1 MPKVSVIMPVY
12 NTEKYLPQAI
22 ESILNQDFS
31 DFEFIIL
38 DDCSKDKSFEIC
50 QLYVQKD
57 KRIKLFKN
65 KENKWI
71 SFCRNKLISLAETNL
86 ICSQDSDDI
95 SALNRIS
102 LLYNFLE
109 KRPEFAVCSGNL
121 EIIDENDKILWFRK
135 YSQNIEKIILKKS
148 PIANWASIFRKS
160 AFLEVWGYDKNLDFA
175 EDYDLWLK
183 FFSKWYKI
191 WVLQNFLSKHRIRT
205 WQTKSKNLKQTL
217 KNTIFVQKRA
227 KNIYK
232 IKASFSDYI
241 HYFLLNIFLIF
252 PSIFIIFLFKK
263 LEYKN
268 DKR

>member
-50 QLYVQKD
+50 QLYAQKD

-95 SALNRIS
+95 SALNS
-102 LLYNFLE
+102 L
-109 KRPEFAVCSGNL
+109 
-121 EIIDENDKILWFRK
+121 IQKIF
-135 YSQNIEKIILKKS
+135 
-148 PIANWASIFRKS
+148 
-160 AFLEVWGYDKNLDFA
+160 
-175 EDYDLWLK
+175 
-183 FFSKWYKI
+183 
-191 WVLQNFLSKHRIRT
+191 SKHR
-205 WQTKSKNLKQTL
+205 KN
-217 KNTIFVQKRA
+217 N
-227 KNIYK
+227 
-232 IKASFSDYI
+232 
-241 HYFLLNIFLIF
+241 
-252 PSIFIIFLFKK
+252 FKK
-263 LEYKN
+263 ISN
-268 DKR
+268 C